1 MVKYG
6 YSDVLA
12 VLRIRDYRNFL
23 LSRVFATLATQMQAL
38 VVSWQVYQMTKDPLA
53 LGLIGLVEAVVFIAF
68 ATGAGHF
75 ADRHEKRGII
85 FITQGVMLVCA
96 VSFLSLTRWS
106 GLSVHWLYAVVA
118 LTGLARSVRTSV

>member
-1 MVKYG
+1 MERKTSRVVYG
-6 YSDVLA
+6 FSDALA

-38 VVSWQVYQMTKDPLA
+38 VVSWQIYQMTKDPLA

-75 ADRHEKRGII
+75 ADRHEKRRII
-85 FITQGVMLVCA
+85 MATQGVLLICA
-96 VSFLSLTRWS
+96 VAFLGLTRWS
-106 GLSVHWLYAVVA
+106 
-118 LTGLARSVRTSV
+118 